1 MEEKYQNHAILKFY
15 MCFFFYLNIKTHMI
29 EKNICWMFSI
39 ILLLMILISIFG
51 GSIRYRENFLDEITG
66 YELES
71 GVADNN
77 DYASISLPSSNDM
90 IEEEQQDV
98 NQDIEEENVI
108 QEENIVQENQEP
120 DSKNPSVEKEAIK
133 LNYDMSIIEGFS
145 GDEWASS
152 QW

>member
-1 MEEKYQNHAILKFY
+1 
-15 MCFFFYLNIKTHMI
+15 MI

-66 YELES
+66 YELKP
-71 GVADNN
+71 GVDDDNE
-77 DYASISLPSSNDM
+77 YASISLPSLNDM
-90 IEEEQQDV
+90 IEEEQDV
-98 NQDIEEENVI
+98 EEENEI
-108 QEENIVQENQEP
+108 QEENHKPHIKVSP
-120 DSKNPSVEKEAIK
+120 VEKQSVDKGAIK
-133 LNYDMSIIEGFS
+133 LNSSMDVIEGFS